1 MKNSFKT
8 IDPAGKVL
16 AQISTHVAV
25 VENGKI
31 AIYTRGMEDT
41 EDGFKI
47 LPERLYSIP
56 MENKDDLFDIMGRYT
71 EGNRCN
77 LAEANGD
84 Y

>member
-1 MKNSFKT
+1 MKSIK
-8 IDPAGKVL
+8 PAGKVL

-31 AIYTRGMEDT
+31 AIYTKGLEDKA
-41 EDGFKI
+41 DGFKI
-47 LPERLYSIP
+47 EPERLYSIP
-56 MENKDDLFDIMGRYT
+56 MENKDDLFDIMERYK
-71 EGNRCN
+71 ENNRCN